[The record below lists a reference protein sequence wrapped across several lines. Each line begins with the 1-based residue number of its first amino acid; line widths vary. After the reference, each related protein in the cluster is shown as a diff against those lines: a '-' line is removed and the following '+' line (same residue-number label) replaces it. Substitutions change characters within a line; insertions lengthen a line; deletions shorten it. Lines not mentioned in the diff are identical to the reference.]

1 MRHLPLLLLLPLL
14 GLAACK
20 KIENEIPVLSVSP
33 SDRDIDATSGQVLSF
48 TIRGRSDGRSLS
60 RLVITSKKD
69 NSFTVTVKDSA
80 LAGSNLDFVWET
92 RVANAIQPYSEV
104 LTFQLIDSEGA
115 EMRTTRTLYV
125 TLGAIVLTETSG
137 HQFYHGNSAVHG
149 ESAFDLETRVP
160 VLASVDSTRR
170 DVQDVPLSPS
180 ATEMSRT
187 WRSPAGGRFVRFNE
201 FDYANATDISLE
213 AAFLAGVP
221 SETISD
227 VQVGDMILVRLGS
240 LPDTQRFYA
249 VMKIMDII
257 DEPGTADNDRYVF
270 NMKWA
275 LFDN

>member
-1 MRHLPLLLLLPLL
+1 MRLTAFLLAFAVL
-14 GLAACK
+14 GIQSCK
-20 KIENEIPVLSVSP
+20 KIENDIPIISVNP
-33 SDRDIDATSGQVLSF
+33 AGPDLDVVSGQVLSF
-48 TIRGRSDGRSLS
+48 TIRGLSEGRTLS
-60 RLVITSKKD
+60 RLIITSKKEND
-69 NSFTVTVKDSA
+69 FTTTVKDTA
-80 LAGSNLDFVWET
+80 LGGSNLNYIWEM
-92 RVANAIQPYSEV
+92 RVANATQPYSDV
-104 LTFQLIDSEGA
+104 LTFRLIDSEGG
-115 EMRTTRTLYV
+115 EMSRTITLYV
-125 TLGAIVLTETSG
+125 TLGATVLTETSG

-170 DVQDVPLSPS
+170 DVQDVPLTSS
-180 ATEMSRT
+180 ATELNRT

-221 SETISD
+221 SETISN

-249 VMKIMDII
+249 VMKIMDVI

-275 LFDN
+275 RFDN

>member
-1 MRHLPLLLLLPLL
+1 MRTSLLLLLLPIL
-14 GLAACK
+14 GLQACK
-20 KIENEIPVLSVSP
+20 KIENDIPIVSVTP
-33 SDRDIDATSGQVLSF
+33 AGPDIDVVSGQVVSF
-48 TIRGRSDGRSLS
+48 TIRGLSEGRSLA
-60 RLVITSKKD
+60 RLIVTSKKD
-69 NSFTVTVKDSA
+69 NSFTVTVKDTAISGTK
-80 LAGSNLDFVWET
+80 LTYIWEM
-92 RVANAIQPYSEV
+92 RVANAIQPYSEL
-104 LTFQLIDSEGA
+104 LTFRLIDSEGA
-115 EMRTTRTLYV
+115 EMTTTRTLYV

-160 VLASVDSTRR
+160 VLASVDSSRR
-170 DVQDVPLSPS
+170 DVQDVPASSS

-221 SETISD
+221 SETISN

-249 VMKIMDII
+249 VMKIMDVI

>member
-1 MRHLPLLLLLPLL
+1 MRTSLLLLLLPIL
-14 GLAACK
+14 GLQACK
-20 KIENEIPVLSVSP
+20 KIENDIPIVSVTP
-33 SDRDIDATSGQVLSF
+33 AGPDIDVVSGQVVSF
-48 TIRGRSDGRSLS
+48 TIRGLSEGRSLA
-60 RLVITSKKD
+60 RLIVTSKKD
-69 NSFTVTVKDSA
+69 NSFTVTVKDTA
-80 LAGSNLDFVWET
+80 ITGTKLTYIWEM
-92 RVANAIQPYSEV
+92 RVSNAIQPYSEV
-104 LTFQLIDSEGA
+104 LTFRLIDSEGA
-115 EMRTTRTLYV
+115 EMTTTRTLYV
-125 TLGAIVLTETSG
+125 TLGAVVLTETSG

-160 VLASVDSTRR
+160 VLASVDSARR
-170 DVQDVPLSPS
+170 DVQDVPVSSS

-249 VMKIMDII
+249 VMKIMDVI